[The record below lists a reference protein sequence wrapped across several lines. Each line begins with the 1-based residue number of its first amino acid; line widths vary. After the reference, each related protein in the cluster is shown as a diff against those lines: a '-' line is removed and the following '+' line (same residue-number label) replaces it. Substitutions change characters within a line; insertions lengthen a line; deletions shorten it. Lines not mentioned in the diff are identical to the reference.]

1 MVFYSPVFLFIFL
14 PLVLLVHFCLR
25 FSRSQNIFLLIASL
39 FFYAWGEPV
48 SVLLLLGSIAF
59 NYLLGGLIGR
69 AREGKIWGKMLV
81 AVALT
86 GNLGLLAFYKYAHFF
101 LDNLN
106 GLFRLGAVPPV
117 IIFPIHLPIGLSF
130 FTFKAISFIID
141 TYRQDT
147 PVCRNPLQ
155 VGLYISFFPQIL
167 AGPIVRFKEMAPQL
181 ARRALSLADFA
192 KGMERMILGLG
203 KKMILASAFGEKAD
217 LIFAIPTSQLTP
229 DLAWLGAILYTLEI
243 YFDFSGYSDMAI
255 GISKMLGFTVP
266 ENFNYPYTATSVR
279 EFWRRWHITLS
290 HWFRDYLYLPL
301 GGNRRSEGRVYFNL
315 LSVFLL
321 CGLWH
326 GASWN
331 FIVWGLFHGTF
342 LILERLGGEELLQRI
357 WRPVRHLYA
366 LAVIVFGWV
375 LFRSD
380 SLTQAL
386 GHLKAM
392 AGWAAGDGL
401 KHNLAFYLTGE
412 LLGFLLM
419 GMLLATP
426 LHPYWGA
433 AWKRLIE
440 GQPRSRALA
449 LELTFSL
456 GGLLFLALLLGASL
470 MVMASRAYSP
480 FIYFR
485 F

>member
-1 MVFYSPVFLFIFL
+1 MVFYSTVFLFIFL
-14 PLVLLVHFCLR
+14 PLVLVVHSCLR
-25 FSRSQNIFLLIASL
+25 LPRFQNIFLLMASL

-48 SVLLLLGSIAF
+48 LILLLLGSIAF
-59 NYLLGGLIGR
+59 NYCLGRLIER
-69 AREGKIWGKMLV
+69 TKARKTGGKILV

-86 GNLGLLAFYKYAHFF
+86 GNLGLLAFFKYAHFF

-117 IIFPIHLPIGLSF
+117 IITPIHLPVGLSF
-130 FTFKAISFIID
+130 FTFKAISYIID

-147 PVCRNPLQ
+147 PGGKNLLQ

-167 AGPIVRFKEMAPQL
+167 AGPIARFKEMAPQL
-181 ARRALSLADFA
+181 VRRAISLADFS
-192 KGMERMILGLG
+192 KGMERMIFGLG
-203 KKMILASAFGEKAD
+203 KKMILASSLGEKAD

-229 DLAWLGAILYTLEI
+229 ELAWLGAILYTMEI
-243 YFDFSGYSDMAI
+243 YFDFSGYSDIAI

-266 ENFNYPYTATSVR
+266 ENFNYPYAATSIR

-301 GGNRRSEGRVYFNL
+301 GGNRLSPGRVYFNL
-315 LSVFLL
+315 LSVFFL

-342 LILERLGGEELLQRI
+342 LILERLGWGELLQKT
-357 WRPVRHLYA
+357 WRPVRHLYT
-366 LAVIVFGWV
+366 LGVIMVGWV

-380 SLTQAL
+380 SLSQAF

-412 LLGFLLM
+412 LLGYMLL
-419 GMLLATP
+419 GMLCSAP
-426 LHPYWGA
+426 LVPYWA
-433 AWKRLIE
+433 TALR
-440 GQPRSRALA
+440 RSTESQTRGRALA
-449 LELTFSL
+449 MELTLSI
-456 GGLLFLALLLGASL
+456 GGLLFLVVLFWASL
-470 MVMASRAYSP
+470 MVLASRAYSP

>member
-1 MVFYSPVFLFIFL
+1 MVFYSTVFLFIFL

-25 FSRSQNIFLLIASL
+25 FPPIQNIFLLIASL

-48 SVLLLLGSIAF
+48 LVLLLLGSIAF

-69 AREGKIWGKMLV
+69 AREGKIRGKMLV

-106 GLFRLGAVPPV
+106 GLYRLWAIPAVV
-117 IIFPIHLPIGLSF
+117 ISPIHLPIGLSF
-130 FTFKAISFIID
+130 FTFKAISYIID

-147 PVCRNPLQ
+147 PVYRNPLQ

-181 ARRALSLADFA
+181 VRRALPLADFA
-192 KGMERMILGLG
+192 QGMERMILGLG

-217 LIFAIPTSQLTP
+217 LIFAIPSAQLTP

-255 GISKMLGFTVP
+255 GISKMLGFTIP
-266 ENFNYPYTATSVR
+266 ENFNYPYVATSIR
-279 EFWRRWHITLS
+279 EFWKRWHITLS

-301 GGNRRSEGRVYFNL
+301 GGNRRSRGRVYFNL
-315 LSVFLL
+315 LSVFFF

-342 LILERLGGEELLQRI
+342 LILERLGGENTLQKI

-366 LAVIVFGWV
+366 LGVIMVGWV

-386 GHLKAM
+386 CHLKAM
-392 AGWAAGDGL
+392 AGWATGDGL

-412 LLGFLLM
+412 LLGFILV
-419 GMLLATP
+419 GMLLSTP
-426 LHPYWGA
+426 LHPYLA
-433 AWKRLIE
+433 AARKRLIE
-440 GQPRSRALA
+440 AQSRSRALA
-449 LELTFSL
+449 LEIIFSM
-456 GGLLFLALLLGASL
+456 GVLLFLMSLFGASL
-470 MVMASRAYSP
+470 MVMASRSYSP

>member
-25 FSRSQNIFLLIASL
+25 FSRIQNIFLLIASL

>member
-1 MVFYSPVFLFIFL
+1 MVFYSTVFLFIFL

-25 FSRSQNIFLLIASL
+25 FSRIQNIFLLIASL

-181 ARRALSLADFA
+181 ARHALSLADFA

>member
-1 MVFYSPVFLFIFL
+1 MVFYSTVFLFIFL

-25 FSRSQNIFLLIASL
+25 FSRIQNIFLLIASL

-470 MVMASRAYSP
+470 MVLASRAYSP